1 MATTSNSYTGNNST
15 VDFAFTFPY
24 LKSTDIKVSVD
35 EVVKTL
41 TTHYTLHNAT
51 TIRFGTAPA
60 TGAKVKIYRDTAS
73 ASLAAT
79 FYPGSAIRSSDLNDN
94 YTQNLYVTQEAEN
107 DASTALDNSRVLESG
122 AYVSAITKAAAAVT
136 TANTAST
143 NASAAVSTANTASTN
158 ASNAV
163 STANT
168 ASSNASSAVSTANS
182 ASTAA
187 TNATNTAN
195 TASSTATTANNTANT
210 ANTTANTASTNATTA
225 LNNSR
230 ESDGAGGYNSAISIA
245 NAAKTASDTATA
257 SVAAAQIYTVV
268 ANYAA
273 LPAISSGNHQDFYQ
287 IKDSSAVSRSSGTFT
302 PNTVADPGSNAP
314 TDFQGDDELV
324 IKFRANNTSGKWDWQ
339 EYYSD
344 DPESRYR
351 KKLIVE
357 NKTTISENYTIS
369 ANNNAFSVGP
379 VAISSG
385 YTVTIPANLLYF
397 VN

>member
-24 LKSTDIKVSVD
+24 LKTTDIKVSVD

-143 NASAAVSTANTASTN
+143 NA
-158 ASNAV
+158 
-163 STANT
+163 
-168 ASSNASSAVSTANS
+168 
-182 ASTAA
+182 
-187 TNATNTAN
+187 
-195 TASSTATTANNTANT
+195 
-210 ANTTANTASTNATTA
+210 TTA

-324 IKFRANNTSGKWDWQ
+324 IKFRSNNTSGKWDWQ